1 VTADASDTPLLA
13 AWEAAVRADRA
24 PMVIPGHKG
33 STGLVGEVVAGDVPL
48 YAGLDTLHL
57 ERGVLARAEAL
68 AARAWGVDWCRFSV
82 AGSTHGNQALALA
95 VGRPGDEVVV
105 SRSLHRSL
113 LLGLVLAGLVPV
125 WVSPDLDA
133 ATGLPL
139 GVPAERVATALRE
152 HPGARAVFLVEPG
165 YTGAISDV
173 RGAAAVA
180 HGHGIPLVVDGA
192 WGAHLGWAP
201 GLPPSPLA
209 LGADAMVTSAHKLL
223 PAYSQAA
230 LVLARTARLDADRLD
245 RGFEA
250 THTTSPAG
258 AILASTDAA
267 RALLERDGERLL
279 GGTLDLVR
287 EARDVLRAVPG
298 LGLPGGAG
306 DRWDPTRLVL
316 SLPGTGADGMAVERD
331 LVAAGLPVEMADHD
345 TVVATVT
352 VADTAE
358 TVGRFVSEVRAAV
371 ERHRGEPRPPAGG
384 SAWTASAEL
393 VVPPREAFFADRVAV
408 PLDEAVGRV
417 AAELVAPYPPGVP
430 ALVPGERVAAA
441 TVAGLRAALTGGTRV
456 AYAADPTLR
465 TVQVLTADG

>member
-1 VTADASDTPLLA
+1 MLTADASDTPLLA
-13 AWEAAVRADRA
+13 AWEVAVRADRA

-33 STGLVGEVVAGDVPL
+33 STRLVGDVVSGDVPL

-57 ERGVLARAEAL
+57 EHGVLHRAEVL

-82 AGSTHGNQALALA
+82 GGSTHGNQALALA

-105 SRSLHRSL
+105 TRSLHRSL

-125 WVSPDLDA
+125 WVAPDLDA

-139 GVPAERVATALRE
+139 GVPAERVADALRA

-165 YTGAISDV
+165 YTGALSDV

-201 GLPPSPLA
+201 GLPPSPLS

-230 LVLARTARLDADRLD
+230 LVLARTGRLDVDRLE

-250 THTTSPAG
+250 SHTTSPAG

-267 RALLERDGERLL
+267 RALLEREGEQLL
-279 GGTLDLVR
+279 GRTVRLVQDAR
-287 EARDVLRAVPG
+287 EELRAVPG
-298 LGLPGGAG
+298 LVLPGGAG
-306 DRWDPTRLVL
+306 DRSDPTRLVL
-316 SLPGTGADGMAVERD
+316 ALAGTGADGLAVERD
-331 LVAAGLPVEMADHD
+331 LVAMGVPVEMADRD

-352 VADTAE
+352 VADTAA
-358 TVGRFVSEVRAAV
+358 TVGRFVGVVREAL
-371 ERHRGEPRPPAGG
+371 ERHRGEPRPPVAGA
-384 SAWTASAEL
+384 AWTAAGEL
-393 VVPPREAFFADRVAV
+393 VVPPREAFFADREAV
-408 PLDEAVGRV
+408 PLAESVGRV

-430 ALVPGERVAAA
+430 ALVPGERVGAA
-441 TVAGLRAALTGGTRV
+441 TVEALRAAAAAGSRV
-456 AYAADPTLR
+456 AYAADATLG
-465 TVQVLTADG
+465 TVQVLTAG